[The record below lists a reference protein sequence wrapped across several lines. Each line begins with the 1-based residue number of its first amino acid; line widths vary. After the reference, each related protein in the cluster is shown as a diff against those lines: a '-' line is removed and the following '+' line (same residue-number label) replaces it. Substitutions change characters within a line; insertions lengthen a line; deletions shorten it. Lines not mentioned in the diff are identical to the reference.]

1 MRRMPDPNFAH
12 LIASLVLAL
21 FTGAWQPAPADL
33 TELAVVQPVQFSAV
47 WAPQD
52 GTPTQQDLYVV
63 GADGTV
69 FAGATSS
76 AVSSP
81 KH

>member
-1 MRRMPDPNFAH
+1 MPDPNLAH
-12 LIASLVLAL
+12 LIASLILAI
-21 FTGAWQPAPADL
+21 FTGAWQPAPAAL
-33 TELAVVQPVQFSAV
+33 TTLAVQQPVQFSAT
-47 WAPQD
+47 WHPQD
-52 GTPTQQDLYVV
+52 QPGNEQDLYIV